1 MSDYLLEAIEDEDSH
16 LDSHHRKERE
26 KKPSS
31 GVTKSTDKGTCVLF
45 DSDSESDH
53 NNSLPIGSV
62 KISRPESVSM
72 SSSTFSTRSSQLLSP
87 PPSTPFPDEMEDE
100 GFLVYEP
107 ASKVRVGVRI
117 AKSVL

>member
-16 LDSHHRKERE
+16 LDSYHRKERE
-26 KKPSS
+26 KKPT
-31 GVTKSTDKGTCVLF
+31 GITKSTDKGTCVLF

-53 NNSLPIGSV
+53 NSSLPIGNV

-72 SSSTFSTRSSQLLSP
+72 SSSSFSTRLSQLLSP
-87 PPSTPFPDEMEDE
+87 PPSTPFPDEMEDD

-117 AKSVL
+117 SMSVL